1 MLPALMAGKGFS
13 TRAIHTSLKNPEVP
27 SRPVATPIYQS
38 ASFEFEKAAGMA
50 DTLAHPEAGFMY
62 SRVSN
67 PTVDV
72 LERTLADLEE
82 ASSAVA
88 FASGMAAVHASA
100 YALVKSG
107 DHVIAPKAFYGNS
120 YSLFRSL
127 FAKLGVE
134 ASFVDIA
141 DLAAVRDAV
150 RPSTRMIYAETIA
163 NPTLV
168 VSDIPAL
175 GEIAKKAGARLVID
189 STFATPY
196 LCRPVT
202 LGADL
207 VLHSLSKYLGGH
219 GDVIGGIVAGNPDVM
234 GLVKRVAIDVGG
246 ILEPFTAWLVI
257 RGMKTLSLR
266 MERHSSNAK
275 AIAERLATHAKVKGV
290 VYPGL
295 PSHPQHAIAK
305 RMLKTGGGMV
315 SFELAGGREAGV
327 RFLEKLKVFLRAA
340 SLGDA
345 HSLALVPSATSHRQ
359 FDAKQLAEAGISEGF
374 VRLSAGLE
382 EPEDLLADLE
392 AALA

>member
-1 MLPALMAGKGFS
+1 MLAAPMARRGFS
-13 TRAIHTSLKNPEVP
+13 TRAIHTSLKNSEVE
-27 SRPVATPIYQS
+27 SRPVVTPIFQS
-38 ASFEFEKAAGMA
+38 ASFAFEKVAEMA
-50 DTLAHPEAGFMY
+50 DTLAHPGAGFMY

-72 LERTLADLEE
+72 LERTLADLED

-88 FASGMAAVHASA
+88 FASGMAAVHAAA
-100 YALVKSG
+100 YALVKGG

-127 FAKLGVE
+127 FARLGVE
-134 ASFVDIA
+134 ATFVDIG
-141 DLAAVRDAV
+141 DLESVRDAV

-168 VSDIPAL
+168 IADIPAL
-175 GEIAKKAGARLVID
+175 AAIAKKAGARLVVD

-196 LCRPVT
+196 LCRPLA
-202 LGADL
+202 LGADV

-219 GDVIGGIVAGNPDVM
+219 GDVIGGIVAGTEDVM
-234 GLVKRVAIDVGG
+234 GDVTRVAIDVGG
-246 ILEPFTAWLVI
+246 ILEPFTAWLVL

-266 MERHSSNAK
+266 MDRHCANARE
-275 AIAERLATHAKVKGV
+275 IAAMLSAHAKVKRV

-295 PSHPQHAIAK
+295 PSHPQHELAK

-315 SFELAGGREAGV
+315 AFELDGGRDAGE
-327 RFLEKLKVFLRAA
+327 RFMERLKVFLRAG

-345 HSLALVPSATSHRQ
+345 HSLAMVPAATSHRQ
-359 FDAKQLAEAGISEGF
+359 FDAKQLAEAGIAEGF
-374 VRLSAGLE
+374 VRLSVGLE
-382 EPEDLLADLE
+382 EPEDLLGDLQ
-392 AALA
+392 AALS